1 MADYEVAVVGGGMIG
16 AAIAFGAARL
26 GCKTALFDEGDVAF
40 RAARGNFGLIW
51 VQGKGD
57 GCPDYADWT
66 RRSADL
72 WQAFDEELR
81 DLTGIETG
89 YERRGGLHLCLSD
102 EELDA
107 RNAKLAK
114 MQDAS
119 GGAFQYEMLGHEP
132 VARRMPGIGP
142 GVAGGSFSPQDGHI
156 NPLFL
161 LRALHAALGVKGGE
175 LHIDAVDRLN
185 WRNGYV
191 EVVTK
196 TQRHS
201 AQKLVLAAGLGSRSL
216 AASVGLRVP
225 VAPQRGQIIVT
236 EKVAH
241 FLKLP
246 TNFVRQTLDGGVLLG
261 DSHEET
267 GFDDGTEPRVLR
279 GIAARACALFPVLS
293 GVRIVRAWGAL
304 RVLTPDGFPVYDQS
318 SCCPGVFSAAAHS
331 GVTLAAAHA
340 FDFAEFVVG
349 GRLPDSL
356 AVLSESRF
364 DVH

>member
-1 MADYEVAVVGGGMIG
+1 MADYEVAVIGGGMIG
-16 AAIAFGAARL
+16 AAIAFGAAKL

-57 GCPDYADWT
+57 GCLDYADWT

-72 WQAFDEELR
+72 WQTFNEELR

-89 YERRGGLHLCLSD
+89 YERRGGLHLCLSE
-102 EELDA
+102 EELNA
-107 RNAKLAK
+107 RDAKLSK
-114 MQDAS
+114 MRDAS
-119 GGAFQYEMLGHEP
+119 SGAFQYEMLDHKA
-132 VARRMPGIGP
+132 VANQMPGLGP
-142 GVAGGSFSPQDGHI
+142 RVAGGSFSPQDGHV

-175 LHIDAVDRLN
+175 LHFDAVNQLN
-185 WRNGYV
+185 WRNGQV

-196 TQRHS
+196 TRRHS
-201 AQKLVLAAGLGSRSL
+201 AEKLVLAAGLGSRSL
-216 AASVGLRVP
+216 AASVGLAVP

-261 DSHEET
+261 DSQEEA

-279 GIAARACALFPVLS
+279 GIAARACRLFPVLGS
-293 GVRIVRAWGAL
+293 VRIVRAWGAL
-304 RVLTPDGFPVYDQS
+304 RILTPDGFPVYDQS
-318 SCCPGVFSAAAHS
+318 SCCPGVFSASAHS

-340 FDFAEFVVG
+340 LDFAGFVVE
-349 GRLPDSL
+349 GRLPPSL
-356 AVLSESRF
+356 AALSERRF
-364 DVH
+364 YVH